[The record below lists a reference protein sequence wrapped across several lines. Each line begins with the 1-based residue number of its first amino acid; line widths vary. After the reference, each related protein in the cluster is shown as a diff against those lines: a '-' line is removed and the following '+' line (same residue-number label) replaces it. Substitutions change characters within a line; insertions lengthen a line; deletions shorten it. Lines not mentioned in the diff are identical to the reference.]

1 MTAAQ
6 LVVAGLALWGVWDL
20 AGRLL
25 AWVEHS
31 SDLDDLDDHA
41 RRQRALSQVTRGRRR

>member
-6 LVVAGLALWGVWDL
+6 LVVAALASWGAWDISR
-20 AGRLL
+20 RLL
-25 AWVEHS
+25 DWVEHS

-41 RRQRALSQVTRGRRR
+41 RRRRALGDVTKGSKR

>member
-6 LVVAGLALWGVWDL
+6 LVVAGLALWGAWDL

-25 AWVEHS
+25 NWVERS

-41 RRQRALSQVTRGRRR
+41 RRRRALGDVTKGQKR